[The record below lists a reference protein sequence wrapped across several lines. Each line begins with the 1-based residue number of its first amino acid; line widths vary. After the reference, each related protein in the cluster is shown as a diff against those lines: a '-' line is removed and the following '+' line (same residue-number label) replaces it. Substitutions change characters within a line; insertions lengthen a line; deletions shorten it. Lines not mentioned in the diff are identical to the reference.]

1 MHHLNLGGKVYV
13 PLYVSF
19 CLSMIR
25 PRGVAKP
32 LTPPRVVKIKN
43 KVTCFF
49 GPTGFNYLPKENK
62 GKLVIDRLKSYAS
75 DFASTSGFRNLS
87 YTQVG
92 RILSANEIGPI
103 SFENKIP
110 ISIEENSNEK
120 QKWSGE
126 EHVRLIKRLEQ
137 SKIETL

>member
-1 MHHLNLGGKVYV
+1 M
-13 PLYVSF
+13 
-19 CLSMIR
+19 
-25 PRGVAKP
+25 
-32 LTPPRVVKIKN
+32 
-43 KVTCFF
+43 
-49 GPTGFNYLPKENK
+49 
-62 GKLVIDRLKSYAS
+62 IDRLKSYAS

-126 EHVRLIKRLEQ
+126 EHVRLIKRLKQ